1 MVSRS
6 PPASS
11 PAVRKVMQGN
21 KSKDT
26 TPEIHLRYALREAGF
41 PGYRLHWRIS
51 DEEGRYVCRPDISYP
66 GRKLAIFVHGC
77 FWHRCQKCNLPM
89 PKTNQEYWEDK
100 FTRNQIRD
108 LRKRSEIERL
118 GWKVLVIWECELKN
132 LQMDEL
138 VRSIPT

>member
-1 MVSRS
+1 
-6 PPASS
+6 
-11 PAVRKVMQGN
+11 
-21 KSKDT
+21 
-26 TPEIHLRYALREAGF
+26 
-41 PGYRLHWRIS
+41 
-51 DEEGRYVCRPDISYP
+51 
-66 GRKLAIFVHGC
+66 
-77 FWHRCQKCNLPM
+77 M

-108 LRKRSEIERL
+108 SRKRSEIERL